1 MKVHVLSHEGYDLPQ
16 GKVRES
22 FWVLLFLKFLQFKIV
37 NIPKAPYF
45 GIVCSEP
52 HQLLSPSSINFTIL
66 HMVLYSPHSMA
77 QLPYKIWKYIYVIKS
92 ATKDK
97 IRNTCHTQALFGLL
111 P

>member
-52 HQLLSPSSINFTIL
+52 HQLLSPSSNIFYYTS
-66 HMVLYSPHSMA
+66 HGS
-77 QLPYKIWKYIYVIKS
+77 
-92 ATKDK
+92 
-97 IRNTCHTQALFGLL
+97 LFSSFHGSTSL
-111 P
+111 